1 MITNLFFTV
10 ENTRGINFD
19 GDETSAN
26 YAESNYYRNFAREN
40 ARLNAYTNQ
49 FATQSYNPY
58 IYQGQNA
65 QRRGILNI
73 DQTSKCEALLLD
85 DNKEEIDD
93 TFFEECV
100 KDGSEALIIVNI
112 NPNSVDEDL
121 CETLKYWIRTSDGV
135 LKDNHIDSDAKLK
148 SLEGIDIGVT
158 LLNGQIVTMHNC
170 KMVDNYASPKF
181 QYYFAIMTEKITKE
195 K

>member
-19 GDETSAN
+19 GDAASAD

-49 FATQSYNPY
+49 FERQTYNPY
-58 IYQGQNA
+58 IYQHQNV
-65 QRRGILNI
+65 QNSGILNI
-73 DQTSKCEALLLD
+73 DKTSECEALLLD
-85 DNKEEIDD
+85 DEKNDIDD
-93 TFFEECV
+93 TFLEECV
-100 KDGSEALIIVNI
+100 NDGSETLIIVNI
-112 NPNSVDEDL
+112 NPNTVDEDL
-121 CETLKYWIRTSDGV
+121 CETLKYWIRTSDSI
-135 LKDNHIDSDAKLK
+135 LKDEHIDSDAKL
-148 SLEGIDIGVT
+148 STLDGMNIGVS
-158 LLNGQIVTMHNC
+158 LSNGQKLTMHNC

-181 QYYFAIMTEKITKE
+181 QYYFAIMAEKITKQ